1 MDYSY
6 KIGRFSKGI
15 FGTIEKKRWN
25 LLKLCELFEAS
36 TAEID
41 GTGRLLR
48 MPALLR
54 LDLHREGVAGGVGR
68 LAATS

>member
-1 MDYSY
+1 MDYTAI
-6 KIGRFSKGI
+6 KLGGFQKAFLARL
-15 FGTIEKKRWN
+15 KKRWN

-68 LAATS
+68 LAATL